1 MRLDKYLCDC
11 GIGTRSEV
19 KNYISK
25 GRVKV
30 EFSGDCQNKEEHTA
44 ITKLKPEFAVT
55 DDMTIFFDGEPV
67 VYEQFR
73 YYVLNK
79 PAGYITATEDSKDPV
94 VMELLKGVNL
104 KGLSPVGRLDKDT
117 EGLLLIT
124 DDGQLNHNLLSPKKH
139 VDKTYYLRTD
149 VKIPLTAVELFET
162 GVDIGDEKMTMPA
175 KLEILEAG
183 LSARLTIQEGR
194 FHQVK
199 RMMEAVGCTVV
210 YLKRESF
217 GKLTL
222 VDSVLGELAIGEFR
236 KITREEIL

>member
-30 EFSGDCQNKEEHTA
+30 EPSAEG
-44 ITKLKPEFAVT
+44 KLKPDFSVT
-55 DDMTIFFDGEPV
+55 NKVTVFFDGEPV
-67 VYEQFR
+67 DYEQFR

-79 PAGYITATEDSKDPV
+79 PAGYITATEDSKDRV
-94 VMELLKGVNL
+94 VMELLTGVNL

-149 VKIPLTAVELFET
+149 VVIPLSSVELFAI
-162 GVDIGDEKMTMPA
+162 GVDIGDEKLTMPA
-175 KLEILEAG
+175 KLEILEDG
-183 LSARLTIQEGR
+183 LSARLTIHEGR

-199 RMMEAVGCTVV
+199 RMMEAVGCTVT
-210 YLKRESF
+210 YLKRETF
-217 GKLTL
+217 GNLT
-222 VDSVLGELAIGEFR
+222 LGELALGEFR
-236 KITREEIL
+236 KVDRAEIM

>member
-25 GRVKV
+25 GRVRV
-30 EFSGDCQNKEEHTA
+30 EFSGDGQNEEEHTA

-55 DDMTIFFDGEPV
+55 DDMTIVFDGEPV

-149 VKIPLTAVELFET
+149 VKIPSTAVELFET

-175 KLEILEAG
+175 KLQILEDG
-183 LSARLTIQEGR
+183 FSARLTIQEGR

-222 VDSVLGELAIGEFR
+222 GDTVLGELAIGEFR
-236 KITREEIL
+236 KITREEIV